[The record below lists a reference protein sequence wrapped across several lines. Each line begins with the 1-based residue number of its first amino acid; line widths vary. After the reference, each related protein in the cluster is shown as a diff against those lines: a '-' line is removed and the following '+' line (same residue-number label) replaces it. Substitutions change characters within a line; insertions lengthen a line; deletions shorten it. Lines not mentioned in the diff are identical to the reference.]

1 MSVRRPA
8 YQMHCRLQKQ
18 HVADSFGKVKAFFS
32 LLGMA
37 ISGMS
42 LESLAGGGA
51 LEGLEA
57 GLALVSLCCRVLYHS
72 Q

>member
-1 MSVRRPA
+1 
-8 YQMHCRLQKQ
+8 
-18 HVADSFGKVKAFFS
+18 
-32 LLGMA
+32 MA

-51 LEGLEA
+51 LEGLET